1 MGEEFHMR
9 RMIVAA
15 LAAASLIGTAGTS
28 VAGVAGKAQVAA
40 PSPMVQVQMRERDW
54 ERDRHCRDW
63 DDRGRACRDRDEG
76 CSRWDYRTHDCRDWA
91 RDRWRGIES
100 CRRPGHDRYLNSR
113 NHREMCPRRR

>member
-1 MGEEFHMR
+1 MR
-9 RMIVAA
+9 RMIIAA
-15 LAAASLIGTAGTS
+15 LAAASLIGTAGTG

-40 PSPMVQVQMRERDW
+40 PSPMVQVQMRDMRERDW

-100 CRRPGHDRYLNSR
+100 CRRPGHDRYLNRR
-113 NHREMCPRRR
+113 NHWEMCPRRGHGY

>member
-1 MGEEFHMR
+1 MR
-9 RMIVAA
+9 RMIIAA
-15 LAAASLIGTAGTS
+15 LAVASLVGTANTS
-28 VAGVAGKAQVAA
+28 MAGVAGKAEVAA
-40 PSPMVQVQMRERDW
+40 PSPLVQVQMREMRERDW

-100 CRRPGHDRYLNSR
+100 CRRPGHDRYLNRR
-113 NHREMCPRRR
+113 NHWEMCPRRHGY